1 MKLSNRFFVRVFA
14 LAAMTGVGAS
24 ALAASASIGG
34 LCTPCI
40 QLYQYC
46 VSHGGGMGECEDQL
60 DQCRATQCPGTA
72 AVTPFDRKTIKA
84 GERQLLARTTVT
96 SNR

>member
-1 MKLSNRFFVRVFA
+1 MKLSNRFFARVFA
-14 LAAMTGVGAS
+14 LAAMTGMGAS

-46 VSHGGGMGECEDQL
+46 VSHGGGMGQCEDQL

-72 AVTPFDRKTIKA
+72 ALTPSDRKIAKTS
-84 GERQLLARTTVT
+84 EPQLLARTTAT
-96 SNR
+96 SSR